1 MRLLPNFR
9 AQVRAPL
16 CAPLCATSA
25 ALALATLVFT
35 TPSALAHDRNDDAN
49 AAFARSSL
57 ICKDYDGLT
66 DDLLTAGL
74 GKTGMQSNTPPA
86 IANPL
91 QPTAAELRRLAIYNN
106 YRALADMSTAGG
118 YGTLYGPNIDL
129 QGKNTL
135 GEGKIAGRECLAYA
149 PGRGNVTMMVQIPA
163 HFDPDKAC
171 IVAGPSSGSRGVY
184 GAIGTTGEWGLKR
197 GCAVAYTDKGSGN
210 GAHDLAN
217 DTVNL
222 IDGTRSSAAAAGN
235 ASHFAAHLSD
245 AERLAFNAATPNRFA
260 YKHAHSQL
268 NPEKDWGENV
278 LDSIRFAFTVLN
290 ERRDADDRRT
300 RGRDRFDKRNTIVIA
315 TSVSNGGGASLAA
328 GEEDREGLI
337 DGIVV
342 SEPQVQP
349 RRVPHLTIKRG
360 DRTITRHSKGLYD
373 YITLAN
379 LYQPCAALAPENVA
393 APAGF
398 FVVAARA
405 QNRCTALR
413 SAGLLTANTLAAQAI
428 EAQQILN
435 DNGWEPES
443 NILGPSH
450 YGFQVAPAVAVT
462 YANAHGR
469 FSVLD
474 DQCGFSLG
482 ATTAIGL
489 PTALAPTALAQI
501 FGTGN
506 GVPPTSGINL
516 INNLS
521 IGGPLNDTL
530 SFSPS
535 SGLQDYNTDGAR
547 CLRRLFT
554 GADVDARRVQRGI
567 REVQRHGDLKRKP
580 TIIVHGRADNL
591 VPVNHASR
599 PYYALNQLVE
609 GKHSNVRYY
618 EITNAQHFEAFIN
631 PALVPGTLFLAGYDT
646 RYIPMHVYGI
656 EALNRMYAHLTQG
669 KPLPASQVVRTI
681 RRGGVPGAAP
691 AITAAN
697 VPPISDNPA
706 PADRI
711 EFTGHTLRVPD

>member
-1 MRLLPNFR
+1 MRSRPSEARRHTRTAL
-9 AQVRAPL
+9 
-16 CAPLCATSA
+16 
-25 ALALATLVFT
+25 LALAFVWTASATSTAATPAADGRDNNDRDRRDGRDAVFV
-35 TPSALAHDRNDDAN
+35 A
-49 AAFARSSL
+49 SSL
-57 ICKDYDGLT
+57 VCKDYDGVS

-74 GKTGMQSNTPPA
+74 GKSGLQSNAAPA

-118 YGTLYGPNIDL
+118 YGVLYGPNIDL
-129 QGKNTL
+129 QGKDTL

-149 PGRGNVTMMVQIPA
+149 SGRGSVAMMVQIPA

-171 IVAGPSSGSRGVY
+171 IVAGPSSGSRGIY

-217 DTVNL
+217 DTVGL
-222 IDGTRSSAAAAGN
+222 IDGTRTSAAAAGD
-235 ASHFAAHLSD
+235 ASHFTARLTD

-278 LDSIRFAFTVLN
+278 LEAIRFAFVVVN
-290 ERRDADDRRT
+290 DHRDPRD
-300 RGRDRFDKRNTIVIA
+300 RGRDRIRKQNTIVIA
-315 TSVSNGGGASLAA
+315 SSVSNGGGASLAA
-328 GEEDREGLI
+328 GEQDREKLI

-349 RRVPHLTIKRG
+349 RPVPNLTIKRG
-360 DRTITRHSKGLYD
+360 NRTIANHSKGLYD

-379 LYQPCAALAPENVA
+379 LYQPCAALALENVA

-398 FVVAARA
+398 FVVATRA
-405 QNRCTALR
+405 AARCTALR
-413 SAGLLTANTLAAQAI
+413 TIGLLASNTLAEQAI
-428 EAQQILN
+428 EAQKLLN

-450 YGFQVAPAVAVT
+450 YGFQVAPAVAVA
-462 YANAHGR
+462 YANAYGR

-474 DQCGFSLG
+474 NICGFSLG
-482 ATTAIGL
+482 ASTATGL
-489 PTALAPTALAQI
+489 PTTLAPAALAQI

-521 IGGPLNDTL
+521 LRGALVDPASL
-530 SFSPS
+530 SAST
-535 SGLQDYNTDGAR
+535 GLQDYNADGAH
-547 CLRRLFT
+547 CLRQLLA
-554 GADVDARRVQRGI
+554 GADASARRVERGI
-567 REVQRHGDLKRKP
+567 REVQRSGDLNRIP

-599 PYYALNQLVE
+599 PYYALNKLVE
-609 GKHSNVRYY
+609 GKHSNLHYY
-618 EITNAQHFEAFIN
+618 EVTNAQHFEAFIN

-656 EALNRMYAHLTQG
+656 EAHNRMYAHLTAGQR
-669 KPLPASQVVRTI
+669 LPPSQVVRTVP
-681 RRGGVPGAAP
+681 RGGIPGAAP

-697 VPPISDNPA
+697 VPPIRDNPA
-706 PADRI
+706 ATDRI
-711 EFTGHTLRVPD
+711 EFSGRTLTVPD